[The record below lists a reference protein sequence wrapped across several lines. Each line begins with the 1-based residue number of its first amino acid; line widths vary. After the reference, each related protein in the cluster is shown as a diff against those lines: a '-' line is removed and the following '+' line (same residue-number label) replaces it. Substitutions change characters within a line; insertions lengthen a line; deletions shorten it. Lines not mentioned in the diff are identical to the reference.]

1 MDMDPDS
8 VYGRVAAQFPD
19 LSVADYATAAWRQA
33 EIPAGNGHGNARSV
47 GQSANCHGQ
56 WRQSVWVELL
66 SAEGCK
72 RALEPQIE
80 GTDLLV
86 GLPITY
92 CMGYARKSGIL
103 PFGSEEGTI
112 WWERRRVAHRPF
124 IDTEAHVCSSYLM
137 NQMSNDLLGDQR
149 SHSLGLA
156 LHAGL

>member
-1 MDMDPDS
+1 M
-8 VYGRVAAQFPD
+8 
-19 LSVADYATAAWRQA
+19 
-33 EIPAGNGHGNARSV
+33 
-47 GQSANCHGQ
+47 
-56 WRQSVWVELL
+56 ELL

-112 WWERRRVAHRPF
+112 WWGGAGGSSAV